1 MLFFINVELYK
12 KSTNRKSE
20 KPEANIESNGKPNN
34 ARRHT
39 KHAIA
44 GSNAPLSSSEHST
57 HARLAKARRLLE
69 QPILRRSE
77 LLADLAQS
85 IHIHASGATSQHVLA
100 VAAARLPVQQ
110 RPLELDTGA
119 VQRAQDGHSVAALV
133 DASRRQQVQCSTAAS
148 SSLSAAAAAAC
159 LPSSAAGIGLPFRAL
174 VYSTQA
180 SATSSSTGA
189 LYPTALEGLFKEL
202 V

>member
-1 MLFFINVELYK
+1 MHFFINVELYK

-20 KPEANIESNGKPNN
+20 KPEANIEPNGKPNN

-69 QPILRRSE
+69 QPILRRTE

-119 VQRAQDGHSVAALV
+119 VQRAQDGHSIAALI
-133 DASRRQQVQCSTAAS
+133 DASRRQQVQCSTPA
-148 SSLSAAAAAAC
+148 SLSTATATC
-159 LPSSAAGIGLPFRAL
+159 LPSSAAGIGLPLRAL

-189 LYPTALEGLFKEL
+189 LYSTALEGLFKEL